1 MGNSIYSE
9 LNIQNRILGDLD
21 AGVDDTQGRLTSV
34 MRRVNKLLESTS
46 GMCCSEAG
54 RKGREEGRREGE
66 VN

>member
-9 LNIQNRILGDLD
+9 LNQHSRILGDLD

-46 GMCCSEAG
+46 GMCS
-54 RKGREEGRREGE
+54 
-66 VN
+66 